1 MSGINSDQQIDLL
14 FKEFNVVANTEQA
27 PTSFANQPFLFRD
40 NILNQQILAQE
51 VPSTLPSGFSIS
63 ELDICGNIA
72 IDSSLNLSVIGYP
85 QLTFYKKL
93 ELQQAGNNSAWWY
106 IDGAGKNL
114 LQDTIPFKFDES
126 SADSYNSQLF
136 YELSPG
142 SYAAIARDQAGTKYL
157 MDTKTGIIEF
167 YEDPATL
174 NTIINASSPPRLSFI
189 AYTGTKGITGGGGG
203 GGDASFNTIDVSNII
218 LDGNN
223 LMQKFS
229 AEPWDTGLP
238 AISPPS
244 PVTKEFIIAE
254 VDEST
259 ANALGYFTIQ
269 LGDAQWQNITFLA
282 GISNSPAT
290 AVIKVLSNIVKGDY
304 GFNNLN
310 IIQDATNAIFYL
322 TTTVDIT
329 SNGHP
334 KFAGGLNV
342 TLVNN
347 NENLTSIPPLK
358 NWSLIFQELPI
369 GPTYTPLIDLSLN
382 LIPAENIGM
391 TSQDEYFNR
400 NIYLGPRSVIFPD
413 PGNQV
418 PIINPTG
425 TVDICGGLF
434 VLNETY
440 LNQNTGIRGQL
451 DVCANIV
458 GENNIIVG
466 NDLIGL
472 SGEIIGQGNSVFVN
486 YKHYNDSDFTTANSA
501 TPLILPP
508 NWCNIAKLDGAG
520 NVKSSATFQII
531 DKTAGVDVNIT
542 FIIGVNEGNNSGF
555 SINVIENNWSNLSSA
570 PLIRNLQIVKVQP
583 GGSSTQAFYLQ
594 LDRVSHTISSP
605 TTDVDIRLYLNTQ
618 DANSGGDPVNPWI
631 LGSGAPASPIVS
643 TPLEVNLQQQSG
655 NGTKCNVV
663 TNAYSVNLNGGNFG
677 YNVDMSN
684 NDITNINELTGNNKS
699 IDFNSSNELDITS
712 DNSINLIATNNVVV
726 NIDSGNNY
734 TFSNT
739 SLNFDDK
746 NIINVKDISGVNGQP
761 LNIDGSNINLTAESD
776 ILIKTNTE
784 GNRIILD
791 SGVTTT
797 TNPNYD
803 QIIYQNEELEMGA
816 NTLSVRTVKAS
827 KELFIN
833 NTLIDF
839 DISGTNF
846 YLKPGT
852 FDVNQNDIS
861 NVDTLTVDKI
871 YQNSPSKQIIL
882 GNFINGTD
890 KYIKMGNKIA
900 LHTTTSLS
908 NAISENNTSNPN
920 NYLTG
925 YNDSDICGGLI
936 YNIGRIGNDF
946 SMNKLIT
953 TTSSMR
959 FSTNFFRTLSIG
971 NSYSR
976 QQNIVYTAGNPEA
989 FYGVGFNYTDQLI
1002 TDPGM
1007 SGWYPGSPTYTTP
1020 TYNPGTIFNMK
1031 NLQLS
1036 RNQLIRVLNFTF
1048 EGWNTSYQFNQNLL
1062 GSPNDK
1068 LYYEIVF
1075 GFGIS
1080 RVLETGPWSTEGQKI
1095 FQRCYQVDTSNT
1107 MIENGVS
1114 ATTSIIRV
1122 DLSLNTVWNQNDPNS
1137 IYQKVPIDNKTIPTA
1152 VDTGTT
1158 LYNDLAP
1165 YIFIRAMNGD
1175 TGQPWTFSSSGVVS
1189 PSWSLI
1195 NNTNTSASP
1204 NEPVSDLPWTA
1215 PFGAQFQFEHFIPAD
1230 DNLP

>member
-142 SYAAIARDQAGTKYL
+142 SYSAIARDQAGTKYL

-167 YEDPATL
+167 YENPVTL

-203 GGDASFNTIDVSNII
+203 GGDASFNIIDVSFIT

-229 AEPWDTGLP
+229 AEPWDSQ
-238 AISPPS
+238 AIGPS
-244 PVTKEFIIAE
+244 FQKEYIISEIPV
-254 VDEST
+254 ST
-259 ANALGYFTIQ
+259 ANTMGYFTLQ
-269 LGDAQWQNITFLA
+269 LGPPEYHNINFIA
-282 GISNSPAT
+282 GIHPSGST
-290 AVIKVLSNIVKGDY
+290 GVIKILSNINTTKY
-304 GFNNLN
+304 GFNRIR
-310 IIQDATNAIFYL
+310 IITDPSNTIFYL
-322 TTTVDIT
+322 TINIDLT
-329 SNGHP
+329 
-334 KFAGGLNV
+334 GGGSPTFDYLNI

-347 NENLTSIPPLK
+347 NENMSTSLK
-358 NWSLIFQELPI
+358 DWNLKPMIDLPS
-369 GPTYTPLIDLSLN
+369 GPIYTPIADISIN
-382 LIPAENIGM
+382 LIEPVYGM
-391 TSQDEYFNR
+391 TTQPEYFQNDL
-400 NIYLGPRSVIFPD
+400 ILGPNSKIIPD
-413 PGNQV
+413 SGNFT
-418 PIINPTG
+418 PIISGLG
-425 TVDICGGLF
+425 TVDICGGLY
-434 VLNETY
+434 VSNKTY
-440 LNQNTGIRGQL
+440 LNQDTGIRGQL

-458 GENNIIVG
+458 GG
-466 NDLIGL
+466 NDIIGL

-486 YKHYNDSDFTTANSA
+486 YKYFDDSDFTTTSTVGNPNTLA
-501 TPLILPP
+501 P
-508 NWCNIAKLDGAG
+508 NWCIIAELDGNG
-520 NVKSSATFQII
+520 LVNNSCIFQII
-531 DKTAGVDVNIT
+531 DRSDGVDVNLT
-542 FIIGVNEGNNSGF
+542 FILGVNEGS
-555 SINVIENNWSNLSSA
+555 SPTCSLNVLENNYSNNYSGNGFF
-570 PLIRNLQIVKVQP
+570 IRNVSVVRVQT
-583 GGSSTQAFYLQ
+583 GASFTTQKFYLQ
-594 LDRVSHTISSP
+594 LDRVAYANSSP
-605 TTDVDIRLYLNTQ
+605 TRLDVRTYLNTQ
-618 DANSGGDPVNPWI
+618 NVQSGSDPVYPWI
-631 LGSGAPASPIVS
+631 LGSYGNTLPSGTTIY
-643 TPLEVNLQQQSG
+643 PLEVNLQQQTA
-655 NGTKCNVV
+655 NANNKFNVV
-663 TNAYSVNLNGGNFG
+663 TNAYSVNLNGGFFG

-684 NDITNINELTGNNKS
+684 NDITNINKLTGNSKI

-739 SLNFDDK
+739 SLNFDGK

-827 KELFIN
+827 KELFTN

-852 FDVNQNDIS
+852 FDVNQHDIS

-871 YQNSPSKQIIL
+871 YQNSPSNQIIL

-908 NAISENNTSNPN
+908 NAINENNTSNPN

-936 YNIGRIGNDF
+936 YNIGRLGPNDF

-959 FSTNFFRTLSIG
+959 FSTNFFRTLSTG

-976 QQNIVYTAGNPEA
+976 QQNILYTAGNPEP

-1020 TYNPGTIFNMK
+1020 TYNPGTTFNMK

-1048 EGWNTSYQFNQNLL
+1048 EGWNTSYQFNSNLL
-1062 GSPNDK
+1062 GAPNDK

-1107 MIENGVS
+1107 MIVNGVS
-1114 ATTSIIRV
+1114 AINSISRV

-1137 IYQKVPIDNKTIPTA
+1137 IYQKVPIENKTIPTA

-1175 TGQPWTFSSSGVVS
+1175 TGQPWTLSSSSVGS
-1189 PSWSLI
+1189 PSWTLI

-1230 DNLP
+1230 DNLPP